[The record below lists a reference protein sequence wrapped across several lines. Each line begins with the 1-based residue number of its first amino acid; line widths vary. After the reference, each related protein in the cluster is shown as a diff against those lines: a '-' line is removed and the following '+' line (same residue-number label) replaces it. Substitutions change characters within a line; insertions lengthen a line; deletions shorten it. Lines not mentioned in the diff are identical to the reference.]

1 MPNSYLESP
10 LRDKVFK
17 WGNLNFTP
25 RTTNIST
32 KWSKLESSPG
42 MNALMLVVKLAACSN
57 FRFLQQFSNKCW
69 YRLAGWP

>member
-32 KWSKLESSPG
+32 K
-42 MNALMLVVKLAACSN
+42 
-57 FRFLQQFSNKCW
+57 
-69 YRLAGWP
+69 